1 MFDLSARLVIA
12 YGLIA
17 LMVLAAVA
25 LVLWLRHNS
34 PHRRYERQKTRTD
47 EQHRRRE
54 QAAAEAP
61 GEGGARP

>member
-1 MFDLSARLVIA
+1 MFDLPIRLVIA

-47 EQHRRRE
+47 EQYGRRE

-61 GEGGARP
+61 GEGGARS